1 MSSSVDKRFDRYVY
15 LNCFGSIQQND
26 FQTFPTGEGSP
37 ISISTK
43 LDDEGVVID
52 VWQKDECVAS
62 AWKTY
67 AEMGVEVKEI
77 EDE

>member
-1 MSSSVDKRFDRYVY
+1 MSKTTDKRFDRYVY
-15 LNCFGSIQQND
+15 LHCFGSIQQSD

-43 LDDEGVVID
+43 LDDDGVVID
-52 VWQKDECVAS
+52 VWQKDECIAS
-62 AWKTY
+62 SWKTY
-67 AEMGVEVKEI
+67 AEMGIEVKEI